1 MSSQPATRFCKMQ
14 SAALGL
20 ALGSL
25 AVLRLSLG
33 AETVLALVLPLAVAG
48 CAIVVVLAGFC
59 RWRIGEGKLA
69 RVMPDVL
76 WFTAS
81 AVAGALW
88 TLLACQAIA
97 DRVIDARLVG
107 KDIVVEGRV
116 LGVPRRDGERVSFD
130 FLVDEAV
137 APGGAAERL
146 APRRLRLARYGH
158 AHLTPAAGESWRL
171 TVRLRPLS
179 GLRNAGGFDRV
190 RYLIERRIDVTGT
203 VRAYPEPKRLARGR
217 GVDAVRSA
225 LARRIERSGDNSPA
239 PAPAPESHSQSQ
251 SQGSALLQ
259 ALTLGITHRVSDET
273 WSLLRDTGT
282 AHLLAISGLHVSLV
296 AGMAYGLLFGGLR
309 RSAGSSRARAIAIIG
324 SLAAASGYA
333 LLAGFGVPVR
343 RALVM
348 LAVWAVA
355 ALRLRVIRPGQTL
368 AVALIA
374 VLLVDPLAPLSTGFW
389 LSFGTVAALCFLHG
403 GRVHRPKTWWR
414 RALAAGRT
422 HLLLGVL
429 LLPIT
434 AWFFQSG
441 AWVAPLANIIAV
453 PLVALVIA
461 PLGFLALF
469 VTLVLPSVA
478 VPTLWIFDLAC
489 RSLLAVL
496 ELLRLASDGAW
507 TLHLPSLESGLL
519 CLLGLCVLFSFR
531 ERCPRLLALVLLMP
545 AVQAN
550 VTVTRTAALELHVLD
565 VGQGLAALVLT
576 ENRTWLYDT
585 GDQLSPS
592 HSLLEAVVV
601 PYLHSL
607 GRRGVDVIVVS
618 HGDRDHAGGLDDAL
632 ARWPA
637 ARVITGFADET
648 LPDGATRCRAGD
660 TELHD
665 GVRFSFIHPAIGDS
679 GSDND
684 LSCVLLVHLGDSRV
698 LLTGDIEAQGEQR
711 LIERFGS
718 MGVSVLTAPH
728 HGSKTSSTPQF
739 VESFMPAHVV
749 YPAGHDNRYRFPHA
763 AVQMRYNTAGATA
776 HVTSQGGA
784 VRFLFGPHGLVEQ
797 PVSWRD
803 ARHRFW
809 HEMVEPP

>member
-1 MSSQPATRFCKMQ
+1 MSSRLATRYCKIQ

-20 ALGSL
+20 AVGSL

-33 AETVLALVLPLAVAG
+33 AETVLALTLPLALIG
-48 CAIVVVLAGFC
+48 CAIVVGLAGVY
-59 RWRIGEGKLA
+59 RWRVSEGRLA
-69 RVMPDVL
+69 RLMPDVL
-76 WFTAS
+76 WFAGS
-81 AVAGALW
+81 AIAGAVW

-107 KDIVVEGRV
+107 RDIVVEGRV

-130 FLVDEAV
+130 FLVDAAIDLAD
-137 APGGAAERL
+137 APL
-146 APRRLRLARYGH
+146 APRRLRLYRYGH
-158 AHLTPAAGESWRL
+158 QDVTPAAGETWRL

-190 RYLIERRIDVTGT
+190 RYLIERRIDATGT
-203 VRAYPEPKRLARGR
+203 VRHHPEPLRLAKGQ
-217 GVDAVRSA
+217 GVDALRA
-225 LARRIERSGDNSPA
+225 TLATGIERIGDGSI
-239 PAPAPESHSQSQ
+239 EQQ
-251 SQGSALLQ
+251 SQGAALLQ

-273 WSLLRDTGT
+273 WSLLRETGT
-282 AHLLAISGLHVSLV
+282 AHLLAISGLHISLV
-296 AGMAYGLLFGGLR
+296 AGIAYGLLSGGLR

-348 LAVWAVA
+348 LSVWAVA
-355 ALRLRVIRPGQTL
+355 ALRLRVIRPAQTL
-368 AVALIA
+368 ACALIA

-403 GRVHRPKTWWR
+403 GRVHRPRMWWR

-422 HLLLGVL
+422 HLLLGML

-461 PLGFLALF
+461 PLGLLALF
-469 VTLVLPSVA
+469 VSLALPSMA
-478 VPTLWIFDLAC
+478 AGALWVFDLAC
-489 RSLLAVL
+489 RSLLSVL
-496 ELLRLASDGAW
+496 EVLRDVSDGAW

-531 ERCPRLLALVLLMP
+531 ERCPRLLALVLLIP

-550 VTVTRTAALELHVLD
+550 VTMTRAAALELHVLD

-618 HGDRDHAGGLDDAL
+618 HSDRDHAGGLDDAL

-665 GVRFSFIHPAIGDS
+665 GVRFSFIHPAVGDS

-698 LLTGDIEAQGEQR
+698 LLTGDIEEYGEQR

-718 MGVSVLTAPH
+718 LGVSVLTAPH
-728 HGSKTSSTPQF
+728 HGSKTSSSPQF

-749 YPAGHDNRYRFPHA
+749 YPAGHDNRHRFPHA

>member
-1 MSSQPATRFCKMQ
+1 MSSRLATRYCKIQ

-20 ALGSL
+20 AMGSL

-33 AETVLALVLPLAVAG
+33 AETVLALTLPLALIG
-48 CAIVVVLAGFC
+48 CAIVVGLAGFY
-59 RWRIGEGKLA
+59 RWRVGEGRLA
-69 RVMPDVL
+69 RLMPDVL
-76 WFTAS
+76 WFTGS
-81 AVAGALW
+81 AIAGVVW
-88 TLLACQAIA
+88 TLLACQTIA

-130 FLVDEAV
+130 FLVDAAIDLAD
-137 APGGAAERL
+137 APL
-146 APRRLRLARYGH
+146 SPRRLRLSRYG
-158 AHLTPAAGESWRL
+158 LQDVTPAAGETWRL

-190 RYLIERRIDVTGT
+190 RYLIERRIDATGT
-203 VRAYPEPKRLARGR
+203 VRHHPEPLRLAKGQ
-217 GVDAVRSA
+217 GVDALRA
-225 LARRIERSGDNSPA
+225 TLATGIERIGDGSN
-239 PAPAPESHSQSQ
+239 EQQ
-251 SQGSALLQ
+251 SQGAALLQ
-259 ALTLGITHRVSDET
+259 ALTLGITHRVSEET
-273 WSLLRDTGT
+273 WSLLRETGT

-296 AGMAYGLLFGGLR
+296 AGIAYGLLLGGLR

-348 LAVWAVA
+348 LSVWAVA
-355 ALRLRVIRPGQTL
+355 ALRLRVIRPAQTL
-368 AVALIA
+368 ACALIA

-403 GRVHRPKTWWR
+403 GRVHRPRTWWR

-469 VTLVLPSVA
+469 VSLALPSMA
-478 VPTLWIFDLAC
+478 AGALWIFDLAC
-489 RSLLAVL
+489 RSLLSVL
-496 ELLRLASDGAW
+496 EVLRHVSDGAW

-531 ERCPRLLALVLLMP
+531 ERCPRLLALVLLIP

-550 VTVTRTAALELHVLD
+550 VTMTRAAALELHVLD

-618 HGDRDHAGGLDDAL
+618 HSDRDHAGGLDDAL

-665 GVRFSFIHPAIGDS
+665 GVRFSFIHPAVGDS

-698 LLTGDIEAQGEQR
+698 LLTGDIEAYGEQR

-718 MGVSVLTAPH
+718 LGVSVLTAPH
-728 HGSKTSSTPQF
+728 HGSKTSSSPQF

-749 YPAGHDNRYRFPHA
+749 YPAGHDNRHRFPHA